1 MSVLVRPESINRLFS
16 TVAGRATIP
25 ALQIN
30 KNSRFTNASGRN
42 CILSGKVAASNG
54 NLPVACRDCF
64 RRWDGIRLA
73 GVRGCP
79 GCGSVRLVSHPRLF
93 DLSVAH
99 IDCDAF
105 YASIE
110 KRDRAELTGQPV
122 IVGGGKRGV
131 VSTCCYVA
139 RTYGV
144 RSAMP
149 MFKALKLCPDAVVIK
164 PRMELYVT
172 EGRAIREMMQR
183 LTPLVEPVSI
193 DEAYL
198 DLSGTDALHGA
209 PPAISLMK
217 LQKQIE
223 AELRLTISVGLASNK
238 FLAKT
243 ASEADKPRGFFALS
257 IDEAPE
263 YLRDKSVRVI
273 GGIGPQF
280 EKKLNGD
287 GIRTVGDIQRLD
299 LKTLVKR
306 YGETGLWLHNC
317 SHGRHERKVDPEGER
332 KSVSSETTFNEDISD
347 ARLLEDILW
356 RLSERT
362 ADRAKESG
370 VEGRVVTLK
379 LKTHDFKS
387 FTRRVSLNE
396 ATQLAQVIFRAA
408 KPMLARETLG
418 QRYRLLGVGISELV
432 DAKADAM
439 DLADPKALKRAKAER
454 ASDLAREKFG
464 DAAVKT
470 GRGVRSELTRNR
482 KD

>member
-1 MSVLVRPESINRLFS
+1 MRRCPR
-16 TVAGRATIP
+16 
-25 ALQIN
+25 
-30 KNSRFTNASGRN
+30 
-42 CILSGKVAASNG
+42 
-54 NLPVACRDCF
+54 CR
-64 RRWDGIRLA
+64 
-73 GVRGCP
+73 
-79 GCGSVRLVSHPRLF
+79 SVRIVSHPKLVE
-93 DLSVAH
+93 LSIAH

-110 KRDRAELTGQPV
+110 KRDRPELAAQPV

-149 MFKALKLCPDAVVIK
+149 MFKALKLCPSAVVIK
-164 PRMELYVT
+164 GRMDLYVR
-172 EGRAIREMMQR
+172 EGHRIRQMMQT

-198 DLSGTDALHGA
+198 DLSGTEALHHA
-209 PPAISLMK
+209 PPVISLMK

-223 AELRLTISVGLASNK
+223 TELGLTISVGLASNK

-257 IDEAPE
+257 IDEAPA
-263 YLRDKSVRVI
+263 YLAEKSVRII
-273 GGIGPQF
+273 GGVGAQF
-280 EKKLNGD
+280 EKKLNAD
-287 GIRTVGDIQRLD
+287 GIRTVADIQKIDAKSLIR
-299 LKTLVKR
+299 R

-317 SHGRHERKVDPEGER
+317 AFGRHERKVDPAGER

-347 ARLLEDILW
+347 PKLLEDILW
-356 RLSERT
+356 RLSQRT
-362 ADRAKESG
+362 ADRAKHSG

-396 ATQLAQVIFRAA
+396 PTQLAQTVFRAA
-408 KPMLARETLG
+408 KPILSRESVG
-418 QRYRLLGVGISELV
+418 QRYRLLGVGISELT
-432 DAKADAM
+432 DAKADAL
-439 DLADPKALKRAKAER
+439 DLADPKSLKRAKAER
-454 ASDLAREKFG
+454 ASDKARERFG
-464 DAAVKT
+464 DDAVMT
-470 GRGVRSELTRNR
+470 GRGVRISLTRR
-482 KD
+482 RD